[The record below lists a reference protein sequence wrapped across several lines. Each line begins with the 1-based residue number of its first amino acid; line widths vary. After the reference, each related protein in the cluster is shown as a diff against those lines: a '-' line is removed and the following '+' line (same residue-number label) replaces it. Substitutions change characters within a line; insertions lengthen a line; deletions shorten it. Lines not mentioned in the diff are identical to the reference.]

1 MFVNFVNIW
10 INIYKYPPGSALVGP
25 GLGNR
30 PHGQQS
36 DLAAPLDIFEA
47 ADSWFG
53 FFALVL
59 GLIGLPTVAAESLV
73 GKAVFAVL
81 SVLRGCQVEL
91 VGAVEDGDRRVPLEV
106 LFGPLVCSGPA
117 WLDAWVQ
124 V

>member
-1 MFVNFVNIW
+1 M
-10 INIYKYPPGSALVGP
+10 
-25 GLGNR
+25 
-30 PHGQQS
+30 
-36 DLAAPLDIFEA
+36 
-47 ADSWFG
+47 
-53 FFALVL
+53 
-59 GLIGLPTVAAESLV
+59 GLIGLLTVAAESLV

-106 LFGPLVCSGPA
+106 LFGPLVFSGPA